1 MSGMI
6 DPNASLMVELTAR
19 QWNALLAVANDGLTA
34 MAATLG
40 DVQRQLMEQARP
52 PMDMSRPMHVPGGM
66 HRPNGEAATQDTG
79 G

>member
-1 MSGMI
+1 MSGTF

-19 QWNALLAVANDGLTA
+19 HWNGLLAAANDGLTA

-52 PMDMSRPMHVPGGM
+52 PMPTDMSRPMHVGGGM
-66 HRPNGEAATQDTG
+66 HRPNGEAAGDAP
-79 G
+79 